1 MFKRKTKS
9 LEKPVF
15 RRALTKWH
23 QTFRL
28 SLKLEFSSQIW
39 TQLPNQMGHKITLK
53 TSWIDSRSLRCKS
66 AFNSLKRK
74 KRLTH
79 LIYAFRRS
87 FFYFLSRTY
96 NISRMFSKLFRLVAT
111 YHFKMKLN
119 VNVWMSMRWQ
129 PCLTCQKSEG

>member
-1 MFKRKTKS
+1 MQKNLLWPDASCYHISNVDWSKS
-9 LEKPVF
+9 VQVIGNWEDLIYAWF
-15 RRALTKWH
+15 FTKWY

-28 SLKLEFSSQIW
+28 SLKFKFSSQIW

-79 LIYAFRRS
+79 LIYAFRRKHS
-87 FFYFLSRTY
+87 FSTSCPEHKIFLECSQNCSGLLPHT
-96 NISRMFSKLFRLVAT
+96 ISK
-111 YHFKMKLN
+111 
-119 VNVWMSMRWQ
+119 
-129 PCLTCQKSEG
+129 